1 MVLNKSLV
9 AVNYLP
15 SGGYPVPGKDLVI
28 KEEEFDLDAPF
39 EDGTFLLKTLWLS
52 FDPFQ

>member
-9 AVNYLP
+9 VANYV
-15 SGGYPVPGKDLVI
+15 SGGYPLPGENIVI

-39 EDGTFLLKTLWLS
+39 EDGTVLLKTLWLS